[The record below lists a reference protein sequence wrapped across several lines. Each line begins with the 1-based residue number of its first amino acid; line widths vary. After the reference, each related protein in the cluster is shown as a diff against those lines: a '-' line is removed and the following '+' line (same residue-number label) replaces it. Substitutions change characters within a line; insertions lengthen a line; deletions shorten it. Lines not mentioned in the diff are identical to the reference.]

1 MKEKGFNSLYKW
13 GLVFLMGLAVLIC
26 IPFFTSIRFSFI
38 EWASLIGS
46 YSSVFGL
53 IVMIIQFRSV
63 KQTALETK
71 ASVNNL
77 LFLTDWTKYSELSHS
92 AQDDIRRDDLSLARY
107 KMQNIKQSL
116 MGIPDSV
123 LLDQDR
129 KTKQGL
135 VRKLYK
141 HISLIDTYM
150 LNSEQG
156 YSKETII
163 NDLEEVADY
172 LLKMVNLN
180 K

>member
-1 MKEKGFNSLYKW
+1 MKEKGFESFFKW
-13 GLVFLMGLAVLIC
+13 GLVFLIGLAVLIC
-26 IPFFTSIRFSFI
+26 FPISKRICFSFI
-38 EWASLIGS
+38 EWVSLIGS

-71 ASVNNL
+71 DTINHL

-107 KMQNIKQSL
+107 KIQSIKQSL
-116 MGIPDSV
+116 MGIPDGV
-123 LLDQDR
+123 LLDQDK

-135 VRKLYK
+135 VKKIYK
-141 HISLIDTYM
+141 HISLIDTCM
-150 LNSEQG
+150 LNDLHDF
-156 YSKETII
+156 SKETII
-163 NDLEEVADY
+163 SDLEEVADY
-172 LLKMVNLN
+172 FLKMVNQN